1 MADLAAL
8 GGADA
13 ANLARGEGSEVVLVH
28 VSLGVNGRQVVDLL
42 LHAQHGQ
49 GGHAQDLGLAALE
62 EGGAVHAGQDLNLGG
77 QGTDLARGAAVH
89 ADLFAQG
96 TVADGGLLER
106 AEGSLEGL
114 LRLGEALSQGAEHL
128 FLDGVHGLV
137 AGKLALGQQGL
148 GNLLGRVF
156 LDRGVLFVGV
166 VQEQRELD
174 GLLGSLLGNLE
185 LSLAQDLDE
194 GLGGL
199 EAVGHDVFGGSG
211 GARVNELPLVLA
223 AAGLDHHDRDVFGAV
238 FLGDD
243 AARDNDVEHGTLE
256 LAPARERD
264 PLVVDERQAGA
275 ADRAGEGQARDLG
288 GHGGGVDRQNVV
300 GVVRIDRQDGLD
312 DLDLVAQALDEAG
325 AQRAV
330 DEAGGQDGLGAG
342 AAFAAEEGTG
352 DAARGVLTL
361 FDVNGQRE
369 EVELVLGV
377 LAHRGG
383 GQNGGGIIQVG
394 QGGAGGLLGETAG
407 FEAHGALAETAVV
420 DNRLCGDDVG
430 AFHHGAFLLG
440 LLVSRSTSAF
450 DRSPRINAPEATVE
464 NRLFSREK

>member
-8 GGADA
+8 RGADA
-13 ANLARGEGSEVVLVH
+13 ADLARRERGEVVLVH
-28 VSLGVNGRQVVDLL
+28 VTLGVHGRQVVDLL
-42 LHAQHGQ
+42 LHTQHGQ
-49 GGHAQDLGLAALE
+49 GGDTQDLGLATLE
-62 EGGAVHAGQDLNLGG
+62 QGGAVHAGQDLDLGG
-77 QGTDLARGAAVH
+77 EGTDLARRAAVH

-96 TVADGGLLER
+96 AVTDRGLLER
-106 AEGSLEGL
+106 AEGCLEGL
-114 LRLGEALSQGAEHL
+114 LRLGEALGQGLEHL

-137 AGKLALGQQGL
+137 AGELALGQQSL
-148 GNLLGRVF
+148 GDLLGRVF
-156 LDRGVLFVGV
+156 LDRRVLFVGV
-166 VQEQRELD
+166 VQEQREFD
-174 GLLGSLLGNLE
+174 GLLGGLLGHLE

-199 EAVGHDVFGGSG
+199 EAVGHDVFGGGG
-211 GARVNELPLVLA
+211 GASLNQLPLVLA

-275 ADRAGEGQARDLG
+275 ADRAGEGQAGDLG
-288 GHGGGVDRQNVV
+288 GHGRGVDRQNVV
-300 GVVRIDRQDGLD
+300 GVVRINRQDGLD

-330 DEAGGQDGLGAG
+330 DEAGGQDGLGAR

-352 DAARGVLTL
+352 DATRGVLTL
-361 FDVNGQRE
+361 FNVDGQRE

-383 GQNGGGIIQVG
+383 GQNGGGIVQVG

-407 FEAHGALAETAVV
+407 FEAHGALAETAVI

-450 DRSPRINAPEATVE
+450 DRSPRINAP
-464 NRLFSREK
+464 

>member
-1 MADLAAL
+1 M
-8 GGADA
+8 
-13 ANLARGEGSEVVLVH
+13 
-28 VSLGVNGRQVVDLL
+28 
-42 LHAQHGQ
+42 
-49 GGHAQDLGLAALE
+49 
-62 EGGAVHAGQDLNLGG
+62 
-77 QGTDLARGAAVH
+77 
-89 ADLFAQG
+89 
-96 TVADGGLLER
+96 
-106 AEGSLEGL
+106 
-114 LRLGEALSQGAEHL
+114 
-128 FLDGVHGLV
+128 
-137 AGKLALGQQGL
+137 
-148 GNLLGRVF
+148 
-156 LDRGVLFVGV
+156 
-166 VQEQRELD
+166 
-174 GLLGSLLGNLE
+174 
-185 LSLAQDLDE
+185 
-194 GLGGL
+194 
-199 EAVGHDVFGGSG
+199 
-211 GARVNELPLVLA
+211 NELPLVLA
-223 AAGLDHHDRDVFGAV
+223 AAGLNHHDRDVFGAV

-275 ADRAGEGQARDLG
+275 ADRAREGQAGDLG
-288 GHGGGVDRQNVV
+288 GHGRGVDRQNVV

-330 DEAGGQDGLGAG
+330 DEAGGQDGLGAR

-352 DAARGVLTL
+352 DATRGVLTL
-361 FDVNGQRE
+361 FNVDGQRE

-407 FEAHGALAETAVV
+407 FEAHGTLAETAVI

>member
-8 GGADA
+8 RGTDA
-13 ANLARGEGSEVVLVH
+13 ADLTRGERGEVVLVH
-28 VSLGVNGRQVVDLL
+28 VALGIDGRQVVDLL
-42 LHAQHGQ
+42 LHAQHSQ
-49 GGHAQDLGLAALE
+49 GGDTQDLGLATLE
-62 EGGAVHAGQDLNLGG
+62 QGGAVHAGQDLDLGG
-77 QGTDLARGAAVH
+77 QGTDLARRTAVH

-96 TVADGGLLER
+96 AVTDRGLLER
-106 AEGSLEGL
+106 TEGSLEGL
-114 LRLGEALSQGAEHL
+114 LRLGEALGQGLEHL
-128 FLDGVHGLV
+128 FLDGVNGLV
-137 AGKLALGQQGL
+137 AGELALGQQSL
-148 GNLLGRVF
+148 GDLLGRVF
-156 LDRGVLFVGV
+156 LDRRVLFVGV
-166 VQEQRELD
+166 VQEQRELG
-174 GLLGSLLGNLE
+174 GLLGGLLGHLE
-185 LSLAQDLDE
+185 LSLAQGLDE

-199 EAVGHDVFGGSG
+199 EAVSHDVFGGGG

-256 LAPARERD
+256 LAPAREGD
-264 PLVVDERQAGA
+264 PLVVDKRQAGA
-275 ADRAGEGQARDLG
+275 ADRAGEGQTGDLG

-300 GVVRIDRQDGLD
+300 GVVRINRQDGLN
-312 DLDLVAQALDEAG
+312 DLDLVTQALDEAG

-330 DEAGGQDGLGAG
+330 DEAGGQDGLGAR

-352 DAARGVLTL
+352 DATRGVLTL
-361 FDVNGQRE
+361 FNIDGQRE

-383 GQNGGGIIQVG
+383 GQNGGGIVQVG

-407 FEAHGALAETAVV
+407 FEAHGALAETAVI

-450 DRSPRINAPEATVE
+450 DRSPRINAP
-464 NRLFSREK
+464 